1 MSSAPS
7 AKRPALKARRVQFTL
22 PTGARKHYAGDD
34 LVMSHFLAML
44 SAAFP
49 EGEDFFIRS
58 VRNYRDQITDPELQQ
73 AVKGFIAQEAT
84 HRQQHRLL
92 NDRLQEM
99 GYPTARFDRHVTWLL
114 AKLEKVFSTEMALAG
129 TAALEHYTATLAE
142 LLLTDDE
149 MQDLLGRSDV
159 RPILLW
165 HAFEEC
171 EHKAVAFDVFQAV
184 GGTERTRVRA
194 MRIATA
200 IFLAEVV
207 FQTLRS
213 MARDRASYN
222 PRRLLRSLNDFR
234 KSPLLSAET
243 RRRIADYT
251 RPGFH
256 PDDWDSTEL
265 LDRWSKEL
273 FDADGNQL
281 VQAR

>member
-1 MSSAPS
+1 MSG
-7 AKRPALKARRVQFTL
+7 KRPSLKARRVQFTF
-22 PTGARKHYAGDD
+22 PTGARKHYVGDD
-34 LVMSHFLAML
+34 LVMSHFLAAL

-58 VRNYRDQITDPELQQ
+58 VRNYRDQVTDPELQQ

-84 HRQQHRLL
+84 HRHQHKML
-92 NDRLQEM
+92 NDRLQTM
-99 GYPTARFDRHVTWLL
+99 GYPTARIDRHVKWLL
-114 AKLEKVFSTEMALAG
+114 AKLERVFSTEMALAG

-200 IFLAEVV
+200 IFLVEMLI
-207 FQTLRS
+207 QTLRS
-213 MARDRASYN
+213 MAGDRASYN

-234 KSPLLSAET
+234 KSPLLSRET
-243 RRRIADYT
+243 RRRIASYA

-256 PDDWDSTEL
+256 PDDWDSTEI

-273 FDADGNQL
+273 FDADGAQL
-281 VQAR
+281 IQAR

>member
-1 MSSAPS
+1 MSSTPP

-22 PTGARKHYAGDD
+22 PAGSRKHFAGDD
-34 LVMSHFLAML
+34 LVMSHLVAML
-44 SAAFP
+44 SAVFP

-58 VRNYRDQITDPELQQ
+58 VRNYRDQVTDPDLQQ

-84 HRQQHRLL
+84 HRYQHRML

-142 LLLTDDE
+142 LLLTDDQ
-149 MQDLLGRSDV
+149 MLDLLGRSDV
-159 RPILLW
+159 RSILLW

-171 EHKAVAFDVFQAV
+171 EHKAVAFDVFRAV

-194 MRIATA
+194 MRIATV
-200 IFLAEVV
+200 IFLAEMV

-234 KSPLLSAET
+234 KSPLVSAET
-243 RRRIADYT
+243 RRRIASYN
-251 RPGFH
+251 RAGFH
-256 PDDWDSTEL
+256 PDDWDTTEL

>member
-1 MSSAPS
+1 MSSTPS
-7 AKRPALKARRVQFTL
+7 ANRPALKARRVQFTL
-22 PTGARKHYAGDD
+22 PTGSRKHFAGDD
-34 LVMSHFLAML
+34 LVMSHFVAVL
-44 SAAFP
+44 SAVFP

-58 VRNYRDQITDPELQQ
+58 VRNYRDHVTDPELQQ

-84 HRQQHRLL
+84 HRHQHRML
-92 NDRLQEM
+92 NERLQDM
-99 GYPTARFDRHVTWLL
+99 GYPTARIDRHVTWLL

-142 LLLTDDE
+142 LLLTDDQ
-149 MQDLLGRSDV
+149 MLDLLGRSDV

-194 MRIATA
+194 MRIATV
-200 IFLAEVV
+200 IFLAEMVI
-207 FQTLRS
+207 QTVRS
-213 MARDRASYN
+213 MVRDRASYN

-234 KSPLLSAET
+234 KSPLLSAQS
-243 RRRIADYT
+243 RRRIASYT

-256 PDDWDSTEL
+256 PDDWDSTEV

-273 FDADGNQL
+273 FDPDGNQL
-281 VQAR
+281 VLAK

>member
-1 MSSAPS
+1 MPS
-7 AKRPALKARRVQFTL
+7 KPPALKARRVQFTL

-34 LVMSHFLAML
+34 LVMSHFMAML

-84 HRQQHRLL
+84 HRHQHRML
-92 NDRLQEM
+92 NERLQDM
-99 GYPTARFDRHVTWLL
+99 GYPTERMDRHVTWLL
-114 AKLEKVFSTEMALAG
+114 AKLEKMFSTEMALAG

-149 MQDLLGRSDV
+149 MLDLLDRSDV
-159 RPILLW
+159 RQILLW

-171 EHKAVAFDVFQAV
+171 EHKAVAFDVYQAA

-194 MRIATA
+194 MRIATV
-200 IFLAEVV
+200 IFLVEMVI
-207 FQTLRS
+207 QTVRS

-243 RRRIADYT
+243 RRRIAAYT

-256 PDDWDSTEL
+256 PNDWDSTEL

-273 FDADGNQL
+273 FDADGTQL
-281 VQAR
+281 IQAQ